1 MNALVRFRHEL
12 SKKTGLYVPIGTH
25 SDALENRYIPSWPG
39 IHGTKHRANRGLAT
53 PTVAYKILK
62 AEFYK
67 LLIWKPLGNRITTN
81 AMAPNGAS

>member
-1 MNALVRFRHEL
+1 LGKFNKAKRLPLMVC
-12 SKKTGLYVPIGTH
+12 
-25 SDALENRYIPSWPG
+25 WPG

-62 AEFYK
+62 AELYK